1 MIPRE
6 KDRSTK
12 RVQHPRGFT
21 LIEFLVVILLIA
33 LTLILLVSVLAN
45 TQQPARRVSCASNLH
60 QIAMAMMMYADVPAN
75 RFFPS
80 ASKDPDTADPLESLG
95 LLYNKY
101 VKDPR
106 VFSCPQ
112 NPLPDEQIYASL
124 PGESVA
130 SSYGYDPHHQ
140 PDDVLA
146 AIAADAKGADENSDN
161 HGPNAGQNVM
171 LGSGA
176 VLFMSAPSRYLP
188 NIGDGE
194 RLESSIYELDPEIDR
209 RDDGVIRQ
217 K

>member
-1 MIPRE
+1 M
-6 KDRSTK
+6 
-12 RVQHPRGFT
+12 RVQPPRGFT
-21 LIEFLVVILLIA
+21 LIEFLVVIVLIA
-33 LTLILLVSVLAN
+33 LTLLLLIPALTN
-45 TQQPARRVSCASNLH
+45 IQQPARRISCASNLN

-80 ASKDPDTADPLESLG
+80 ATKDPDTADPLESLG

-101 VKDPR
+101 VTDPR

-112 NPLPDEQIYASL
+112 SPLPDEQIYASL
-124 PGESVA
+124 PGEAIA
-130 SSYGYDPHHQ
+130 SSYSYDPHHQ
-140 PDDVLA
+140 PDDILA

-161 HGPNAGQNVM
+161 HGPNFGQNVM

-176 VLFMSAPSRYLP
+176 VIFMTSPSRYLP

-194 RLESSIYELDPEIDR
+194 RLESSIFERDREIER
-209 RDDGVIRQ
+209 NEDGVIRQ